1 LKGGRGDYFLKSHNS
16 FASCQPLR
24 ALQEEEKKK
33 KIIGAQRR
41 QGAKS
46 PPRWAFTRRN
56 HLRIIGF
63 NF

>member
-33 KIIGAQRR
+33 KKLLARKAAKPQRVC
-41 QGAKS
+41 
-46 PPRWAFTRRN
+46 PRRKADLFYF
-56 HLRIIGF
+56 LSLLL
-63 NF
+63 